1 VLGTA
6 AAGSVTRDATFVP
19 RLQGVPAYTAPVSL
33 CCARMNESTESGG
46 RLGFWYMVAI
56 AGAFWTYATISAVL
70 YAYGLGTALAT
81 VGQGSFFAPWHLR
94 VLLYL
99 LLFAPLVA
107 CYWFSLRIGWRPWWR
122 AVPAQVAIA
131 LAFAVLAR
139 LVLFA
144 ITIVVDSEDRAGKS
158 LVALLAD
165 DFPTVG
171 LATITDFFVRY
182 GFGLALV
189 TGATLY
195 KQVRDSQLRA
205 AALERLW
212 SSARLQA
219 LRMQLSPH
227 ALFNLLG
234 LIKDQ
239 IAHDPAAAQKLVVQ
253 LADLLRR
260 LLNAGARDFVPLAD
274 EMEFV
279 TLYLRLQQQRFPE
292 RLRIELPDARAL
304 PDVWLPSL
312 ILQPLIE
319 NAVTHGLAGHEG
331 PNTVGVEVAAHA
343 DELTVRVR
351 NDAPNGAAEI
361 NERVG
366 LRNVRERLA
375 VHFGNR
381 SRLAAGH
388 VSGGGWSAELRIPV
402 LRDLPHRSE
411 GSPLHYASGL
421 QQ

>member
-1 VLGTA
+1 VFGTT
-6 AAGSVTRDATFVP
+6 AAGSVTRDANFVP
-19 RLQGVPAYTAPVSL
+19 RTPARACLPGARLVML
-33 CCARMNESTESGG
+33 CTMNDSTERASH
-46 RLGFWYMVAI
+46 LGFWSLVGI
-56 AGAFWTYATISAVL
+56 AGAFWVYATISAVL
-70 YAYGLGTALAT
+70 YAHGLGTALAT
-81 VGQGSFFAPWHLR
+81 VGQEAFFAPWHLR
-94 VLLYL
+94 VLLYA

-107 CYWFSLRIGWRPWWR
+107 CYWLSLRIGWRPWWR
-122 AVPAQVAIA
+122 TVPIQLVMAI
-131 LAFAVLAR
+131 AFAVLAR
-139 LVLFA
+139 LVLFG
-144 ITIVVDSEDRAGKS
+144 ITLAVDSEDPDKS
-158 LVALLAD
+158 LVALLVD
-165 DFPTVG
+165 DFPTIG
-171 LATITDFFVRY
+171 LATVTDFFVRY

-189 TGATLY
+189 TGAALY
-195 KQVRDSQLRA
+195 KQVRDSQLKA

-212 SSARLQA
+212 SGARLHA

-292 RLRIELPDARAL
+292 RLRIQLPDTRAL

-312 ILQPLIE
+312 ILQPLVE

-331 PNTVGVEVAAHA
+331 PNTVGVEVAALG

-351 NDAPNGAAEI
+351 NDAPNGAVEAQ
-361 NERVG
+361 ERIG

-375 VHFGNR
+375 VHFGDR
-381 SRLAAGH
+381 SRFAAGR
-388 VSGGGWSAELRIPV
+388 VGGGWLAELRIPV
-402 LRDLPHRSE
+402 LRDLSQRAE
-411 GSPLHYASGL
+411 GSSLHYASGL
-421 QQ
+421 QP